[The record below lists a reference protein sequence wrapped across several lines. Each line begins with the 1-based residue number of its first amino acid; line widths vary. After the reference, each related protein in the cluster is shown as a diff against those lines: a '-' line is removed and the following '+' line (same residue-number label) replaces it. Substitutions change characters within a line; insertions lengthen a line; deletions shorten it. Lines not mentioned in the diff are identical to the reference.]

1 MWDFTS
7 PRKVIFGEDAI
18 EYLSEQL
25 FRHAFI
31 VTDPQM
37 RKYHLPL
44 IEKQLNQINAQITV
58 FDEVKGEPTLKVVQK
73 GAQLLSM
80 TKPDVIIALG
90 GGSVM
95 DTAKGMWPIWAN
107 PSDGMDAIEGLNPFT
122 ALNLR
127 EKTSCILI
135 NIPTT
140 SGTGSDV
147 TWATVLT
154 DDSGKIDRKA
164 SFGNRELVADVT
176 ILDPALTKTMPSHLI
191 AGTGLDALSH
201 TIEGYLSTW
210 QNDFSD
216 ALLLHAFKLIW
227 QNLPKAFEQAKEG
240 EVDYGVREK
249 LHNAATMAG
258 WGFGNSQIILGH
270 SLGHSL
276 GAAFKIPHS
285 QCIGITT
292 WYSLVY
298 NRHTAADRIADLA
311 QAVGLK
317 GSSNQELIDKLILA
331 MKELLIQ
338 LNLPLSLQ
346 DMKIDKNTFEERIES
361 VIDFALNDSGTLSN
375 PRPVDYE
382 DYVKI
387 FNYLYEGKEIDF

>member
-18 EYLSEQL
+18 EYLSEQS
-25 FRHAFI
+25 FKHAFI
-31 VTDPQM
+31 VTDPFV
-37 RKYHLPL
+37 KKTHLPL
-44 IEKQLNQINAQITV
+44 IEKQLQQINAQITV
-58 FDEVKGEPTLKVVQK
+58 FDEVQGEPTLDVVQK
-73 GAQLLSM
+73 GVQLLSM
-80 TKPDVIIALG
+80 TNPDVIIALG
-90 GGSVM
+90 GGSVI
-95 DTAKGMWPIWAN
+95 DTAKGMWPVWAS
-107 PSDGMDAIEGLNPFT
+107 PLDGMDAIEGLNPF
-122 ALNLR
+122 AVLDLR
-127 EKTSCILI
+127 KKTNCILI

-154 DDSGKIDRKA
+154 DNTGEVDRKG

-176 ILDPALTKTMPSHLI
+176 ILDPVFTKTMPSHLI

-201 TIEGYLSTW
+201 AIEGYLSTW

-227 QNLPKAFEQAKEG
+227 RNLPTAYEQAKEG
-240 EVDYGVREK
+240 EVDYIIREK

-270 SLGHSL
+270 SLGHSI
-276 GAAFKIPHS
+276 GAGFKIPHS
-285 QCIGITT
+285 QCIGTTT

-298 NRHTAADRIADLA
+298 NRHIAVERIADLA
-311 QAVGLK
+311 HAVGLE
-317 GSSNQELIDKLILA
+317 GSSNQELTNKLILA
-331 MKELLIQ
+331 MKELLLQ
-338 LNLPLSLQ
+338 LNLPLSLK
-346 DMKIDKNTFEERIES
+346 DMKIDKNSFNDRIED

>member
-18 EYLSEQL
+18 EYLSEQS

-31 VTDPQM
+31 ITDPLM
-37 RKYHLPL
+37 KKFHLPL
-44 IEKQLNQINAQITV
+44 IEKQLQLINAQITV
-58 FDEVKGEPTLKVVQK
+58 FDQVLGEPTLEMVQK

-80 TKPDVIIALG
+80 IKPDVIIALG

-95 DTAKGMWPIWAN
+95 DTAKGMWPIWAS
-107 PSDGMDAIEGLNPFT
+107 PSDGMDAIEGLNPF
-122 ALNLR
+122 AVLNLR
-127 EKTSCILI
+127 EKTNCILI

-154 DDSGKIDRKA
+154 DNTGEVDRKA
-164 SFGNRELVADVT
+164 SFGNRELVADIT
-176 ILDPALTKTMPSHLI
+176 ILDPVFTRTMPGHLI

-201 TIEGYLSTW
+201 AIEGYLSTW

-240 EVDYGVREK
+240 EVDYSIREK

-270 SLGHSL
+270 SIGHSI
-276 GAAFKIPHS
+276 GAGFKIPHS

-292 WYSLVY
+292 WYSLIY
-298 NRHTAADRIADLA
+298 NRQTAVDRIADLA
-311 QAVGLK
+311 RAASLE
-317 GSSNQELIDKLILA
+317 GSSNQELTDKLIIA
-331 MKELLIQ
+331 MKELL
-338 LNLPLSLQ
+338 LKLKLPLSLR
-346 DMKIDKNTFEERIES
+346 DMKINENTFNDRIED

-375 PRPVDYE
+375 PRPVEYE